1 MFDFIDKLKY
11 YPDKVNIALSETIG
25 KSLSTVFLDLSTN
38 VCDFN
43 CFFCDSKFYK
53 LPKCSFSRD
62 RLLELIEEL
71 KELKVD
77 SVLIC
82 GEGSEPLLHPNF
94 TEISQKLIDSGFY
107 VGIYTN
113 GSIIDDGII
122 DVLGCFDF
130 VRISLNAATWQMHK
144 KIHCYTRSD
153 VFDTVV
159 KFISEISKVNKN
171 TGVSFLLLE
180 ENICEMF
187 TATRLSKRIGAKY
200 IEFKP
205 AYLKNYNINKT
216 LYTQKTDIFEQ
227 IQKSQSIE
235 DDNFKVLLN
244 NQLRAFS
251 DNVSE
256 IIYQDTAINCLTS
269 KFRMVI
275 SPTGCYLCTPHRS
288 KNQYRIGDPNKQ
300 SIKEIW
306 FSDLHKEILQRKC
319 NYKCA
324 YFAQNKYL
332 LDLKNSNIPFQS
344 TGDNNNI
351 NPKSF
356 L

>member
-11 YPDKVNIALSETIG
+11 YPEKVKIALSDKIG
-25 KSLSTVFLDLSTN
+25 HSLSTVFLDLSTN

-43 CFFCDSKFYK
+43 CFFCDGKFYK
-53 LPKCSFSRD
+53 LPQSSFSRN
-62 RLLELIEEL
+62 RLLEIIEEL
-71 KELKVD
+71 KTLKVD

-94 TEISQKLIDSGFY
+94 KEISQKLIDSDFY

-113 GSIIDDGII
+113 GSIIDVEII
-122 DVLGCFDF
+122 DVLSRFDF
-130 VRISLNAATWQMHK
+130 VRISLNAATLQMHK

-153 VFDTVV
+153 VYDTVV
-159 KFISEISKVNKN
+159 KFISEVSKVNEN

-180 ENICEMF
+180 ENICEMV
-187 TATRLSKRIGAKY
+187 TAAELSKKLGAKY

-205 AYLKNYNINKT
+205 AYLKNYNINKK
-216 LYTQKTDIFEQ
+216 LYTHKTDIFEQ

-244 NQLRAFS
+244 NQLRNFS

-256 IIYQDTAINCLTS
+256 ITYQENALYCLTS
-269 KFRMVI
+269 KFRVVI

-288 KNQYRIGDPNKQ
+288 KNQYRIGDPNNQ

-306 FSDLHKEILQRKC
+306 FSDLHSEILQKKC
-319 NYKCA
+319 HYKCA

-332 LDLKNSNIPFQS
+332 LDLKNSNMPFQS
-344 TGDNNNI
+344 SVDNSI

>member
-11 YPDKVNIALSETIG
+11 YTDKVNIALSDTIG
-25 KSLSTVFLDLSTN
+25 HSLSTVFLDLSTN
-38 VCDFN
+38 ICDFN
-43 CFFCDSKFYK
+43 CFFCDGKFYK
-53 LPKCSFSRD
+53 LPQSSFSRD
-62 RLLELIEEL
+62 RILEIIEEL

-82 GEGSEPLLHPNF
+82 GEGSEPLLHTNF
-94 TEISQKLIDSGFY
+94 KEISQKLIDSGFY

-113 GSIIDDGII
+113 GSIIDDEII
-122 DVLGCFDF
+122 DVLSRFDF
-130 VRISLNAATWQMHK
+130 VRISLNAATLQMHK
-144 KIHCYTRSD
+144 KIHCYTRVD
-153 VFDTVV
+153 VFDIVV
-159 KFISEISKVNKN
+159 KFISEISKVNEN

-187 TATRLSKRIGAKY
+187 TAAELSKKLGARY
-200 IEFKP
+200 IQFKP
-205 AYLKNYNINKT
+205 TYLENYSINKT
-216 LYTQKTDIFEQ
+216 LYAQKTYIFEQ

-244 NQLRAFS
+244 NQLRNFPE
-251 DNVSE
+251 NILE
-256 IIYQDTAINCLTS
+256 ITYQENAVDCLTS

-306 FSDLHKEILQRKC
+306 FSDLHSKILQKKC

-332 LDLKNSNIPFQS
+332 LDLKNGNTPFQS
-344 TGDNNNI
+344 TVENRI

>member
-11 YPDKVNIALSETIG
+11 YPDKVKVVFSDTIG
-25 KSLSTVFLDLSTN
+25 YSLSTVFLDLSTN

-43 CFFCDSKFYK
+43 CFFCDAKFYK
-53 LPKCSFSRD
+53 LPQSSFSRD
-62 RLLELIEEL
+62 KLLEIIEEL

-94 TEISQKLIDSGFY
+94 KEISEKLIDSGFY

-113 GSIIDDGII
+113 GSIIHDEII
-122 DVLGCFDF
+122 NVLSRFDF
-130 VRISLNAATWQMHK
+130 VRISLNASTLQMHK

-153 VFDTVV
+153 IFDTVE
-159 KFISEISKVNKN
+159 KFIFEISKVNEN

-187 TATRLSKRIGAKY
+187 TATELSKKLGAKY
-200 IEFKP
+200 IQFKP

-216 LYTQKTDIFEQ
+216 LYANKTYIFEQ

-244 NQLRAFS
+244 NQLRNFPE
-251 DNVSE
+251 NVSE
-256 IIYQDTAINCLTS
+256 ITYQATPIVCLTS
-269 KFRMVI
+269 RFRMVI

-288 KNQYRIGDPNKQ
+288 KDQYRIGDPNKQ

-306 FSDLHKEILQRKC
+306 FSDLHSEILQKKC

-344 TGDNNNI
+344 TVDNSR